1 MPDIIQSLKY
11 DARFVLETKEFW
23 LFLQQ
28 LIKQCRLSSYYNIPI
43 FSENLNDWL
52 ICQLEDEISL
62 SKYSFFKKKGLYS
75 DEAYYTLIGYSLVV
89 KLNNVEQEIEVSLEQ
104 LYDEPDRYSS
114 YSIPDQY
121 HQIIDELDSY
131 FEPVNLNS
139 SQREKLMREISCLI
153 CYATSLFQ
161 KFQ

>member
-62 SKYSFFKKKGLYS
+62 SEYSLFKKKGLYS
-75 DEAYYTLIGYSLVV
+75 DEAYYTLIGYSL
-89 KLNNVEQEIEVSLEQ
+89 L
-104 LYDEPDRYSS
+104 
-114 YSIPDQY
+114 
-121 HQIIDELDSY
+121 
-131 FEPVNLNS
+131 
-139 SQREKLMREISCLI
+139 
-153 CYATSLFQ
+153 
-161 KFQ
+161 